1 MANLLGFLILKLLN
15 IILNCLLVS
24 FEAIIAISNIETYI
38 LVLFFIFCYLLVSF
52 HQYFLLFQKQVKSI
66 FIKWSVIVSQSYI
79 EVIVWFFV
87 IKVEIFFV
95 LDWIF
100 WIVLRAILR
109 IFRVSIYGVLCPP
122 SMCSA
127 HVNGQRLITFLFFS
141 G

>member
-52 HQYFLLFQKQVKSI
+52 HQYFLLFQKQVKSV

-122 SMCSA
+122 SMSSA